1 MFVLNCMLYRLCTL
15 LAKLTSHFSLMNKL
29 LRSQME
35 LQQTYHCVGN
45 ALEIIGND
53 L

>member
-1 MFVLNCMLYRLCTL
+1 MFVLNCMLYGLCTV
-15 LAKLTSHFSLMNKL
+15 LAKLASHFSLMNKL

-35 LQQTYHCVGN
+35 LQQVYCVDN